1 MCVLC
6 FFEFEVTGKCS
17 TQSWTSCFC
26 PPTVTSVRLINLP
39 SFIDRHDQTGKESL
53 LFPLP
58 QTVTWGAEKHDTP
71 NTHPGTQSDGRN
83 MPVPALVQPI
93 YNPFCSICAWLNT
106 PSFTW
111 LCEAA
116 TRCKKHCKYNLH
128 NHVLYIFSFS
138 FQAKLKKI
146 FWREN
151 EFKVIGDLRETCLT
165 PETSSLILD

>member
-1 MCVLC
+1 MCSV
-6 FFEFEVTGKCS
+6 FFFLEFEVTGKCS

-83 MPVPALVQPI
+83 MPVPAPVQPVS
-93 YNPFCSICAWLNT
+93 PFIILSAQYVLDWTRLR
-106 PSFTW
+106 
-111 LCEAA
+111 LRDGEAA
-116 TRCKKHCKYNLH
+116 TTCKKHCKYNLH

-138 FQAKLKKI
+138 FQAKLKKNI
-146 FWREN
+146 LKWKRVQSDRRSE
-151 EFKVIGDLRETCLT
+151 GDLFDSR
-165 PETSSLILD
+165 DQ